1 MPKHI
6 ALVNGSLRRQSFNQS
21 VADYVKS
28 ALASKG
34 CTVTQLDISNLPLM
48 NQDLEF
54 PAPPAVSAIREE
66 IKKADALW
74 TVTPEYNGSVPAPL
88 KNLLD
93 WISRPVQ
100 QGDSGPPDFVEGK
113 LVAMSGAAGRSAA
126 SLVLNE
132 LKGLLGRMAM
142 KPMEQTAGVSI
153 PAEAFRTG
161 TFVLTEAH
169 KKLFDR
175 QVEHFLEELQ
185 A

>member
-1 MPKHI
+1 M
-6 ALVNGSLRRQSFNQS
+6 
-21 VADYVKS
+21 
-28 ALASKG
+28 
-34 CTVTQLDISNLPLM
+34 
-48 NQDLEF
+48 
-54 PAPPAVSAIREE
+54 
-66 IKKADALW
+66 
-74 TVTPEYNGSVPAPL
+74 
-88 KNLLD
+88 
-93 WISRPVQ
+93 
-100 QGDSGPPDFVEGK
+100 
-113 LVAMSGAAGRSAA
+113 AMSGAAGRSAA